1 MKKIL
6 ITGCNGYIGL
16 HLAKLLKNDYEVY
29 GIDNTMPFNTT
40 NMINVDIRSE
50 LKEYEF
56 TLNDLPWEYDTV
68 VHLAALVKVNES
80 VTKPIQ
86 YYNTN
91 LFGTINVLKKL
102 QYKNFVFAST
112 GTAANPINP
121 YALSKRVCEDLIRE
135 HCLEADVPYTIF
147 RFYNVIGTDGIPPTN
162 PDGLFYNLL
171 KAEETGVFR
180 LYGDDY
186 NTKDGSAVRDYVHVN
201 EICMAIEL
209 ALERP
214 SCVPG
219 AEIQPYVENLGHG
232 CGHTVKEIIT
242 TYKAVNNCNFE
253 IEVLPRRPGDLE
265 YSVLN
270 DVSPY
275 MKQFYTFEE
284 LMKR

>member
-29 GIDNTMPFNTT
+29 GIDNTMPFNTN

-102 QYKNFVFAST
+102 QYNNFVFAST
-112 GTAANPINP
+112 GTAAHPINP
-121 YALSKRVCEDLIRE
+121 YALSKRTAEDVVERYCIE
-135 HCLEADVPYTIF
+135 NTKTFTTF
-147 RFYNVIGTDGIPPTN
+147 RFYNVIGSDGIPPTN
-162 PDGLFYNLL
+162 VDGLMFNLM
-171 KAEETGVFR
+171 KAKETGTFN
-180 LYGDDY
+180 LYGNDY
-186 NTKDGSAVRDYVHVN
+186 NTPDGTPVRDYVHVN
-201 EICMAIEL
+201 EICHSIKKAIETPANSL
-209 ALERP
+209 
-214 SCVPG
+214 
-219 AEIQPYVENLGHG
+219 QNLGHG
-232 CGHTVKEIIT
+232 KGHTVKEMVEVF
-242 TYKAVNNCNFE
+242 KQVNNCDFE
-253 IEVLPRRPGDLE
+253 IKYCQRRSGDLE
-265 YSVLN
+265 CSVLN
-270 DVSPY
+270 DVSSY
-275 MKQFYTFEE
+275 MDSTYTLPQLLEI
-284 LMKR
+284 K